1 MKILI
6 RSRIRASAAVR
17 AYVERRLQFSLG
29 RFSKRVDRAVVHLED
44 VNGPRGGED
53 KLCRIEVRLRPTGN
67 VLVEESGSL
76 VLAAVAGAAER
87 VGRAVSR
94 AVERRRDMD
103 RARPGWTPMLRRC
116 AAPPARRR
124 SRRAP
129 LLPGGAR

>member
-6 RSRIRASAAVR
+6 RSRIQVSAADRAS
-17 AYVERRLQFSLG
+17 VERRLQFSLG
-29 RFSKRVDRAVVHLED
+29 RFWQRVERAVVHLED

-53 KLCRIEVRLRPTGN
+53 KVCRIEVRLRPTGS
-67 VLVEESGSL
+67 VLVEESGSV

-94 AVERRRDMD
+94 ALERRRDMD
-103 RARPGWTPMLRRC
+103 RTRPGWT
-116 AAPPARRR
+116 
-124 SRRAP
+124 

>member
-1 MKILI
+1 MKIVI

-29 RFSKRVDRAVVHLED
+29 RVSQRVERAVVHLED

-53 KLCRIEVRLRPTGN
+53 KVCRIEVRLRPTGD
-67 VLVEESGSL
+67 VLVEESGSE

-103 RARPGWTPMLRRC
+103 RARPGWTP
-116 AAPPARRR
+116 
-124 SRRAP
+124 
-129 LLPGGAR
+129 LPGGVR